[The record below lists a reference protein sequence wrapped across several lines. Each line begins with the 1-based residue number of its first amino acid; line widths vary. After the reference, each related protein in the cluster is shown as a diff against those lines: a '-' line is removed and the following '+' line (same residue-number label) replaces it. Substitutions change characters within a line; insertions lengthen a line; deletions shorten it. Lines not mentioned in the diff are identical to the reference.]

1 MKMFHS
7 EPVERAASISPKLRD
22 ERVSRIVVNH
32 RKTALLGC
40 AAVAVTAALLAAV
53 GCGGS
58 AQSSRG
64 MTSYSG
70 SSSEPGDKARL
81 FTLPADQMAH
91 VQIVTVEPTSIVR
104 TLRLTGAV
112 SFNGFDTT
120 PVITQVSGPV
130 SRIVVMPG
138 QQVHR
143 GEPLLYVASP
153 DYSQLLANYLK
164 ARDAYALADKSYGR
178 AKDLYDHSAIAQ
190 RELEVAE
197 SALTQAAADR
207 DAAEQ
212 SLKILGISK
221 PESFNARQA
230 ASELPVLA
238 PIAGQ
243 AVERLVAPGQV
254 IQAGATQVFTI
265 SNMSSVWVLANLY
278 QKDLPNVSIGD
289 PVTITTDSYPGTAF
303 HGKISYIAAAL
314 DPDTRTLQ
322 ARIEVNN
329 PHGELKKDMYVVCT
343 VQSGTI
349 RNALTVPD
357 SAVLRDAQNEPFVY
371 VVTQNNEFSRRTV
384 ALGQRSE
391 NSTQLTS
398 GIVAGDRVVGD
409 GSLFLQFANSLQQ

>member
-1 MKMFHS
+1 MKMHYS
-7 EPVERAASISPKLRD
+7 ELVEKTASLSPKLCD
-22 ERVSRIVVNH
+22 EGVSDVVVN
-32 RKTALLGC
+32 RRNIARLL
-40 AAVAVTAALLAAV
+40 AAVAVSATLLASV
-53 GCGGS
+53 GCNGS
-58 AQSSRG
+58 AQGSRG

-70 SSSEPGDKARL
+70 NSAEPSDKAQL
-81 FTLPADQMAH
+81 FTIPADQMAH

-130 SRIVVMPG
+130 SRIVVTPG

-164 ARDAYALADKSYGR
+164 ARDAYALAEKGYLR

-190 RELEVAE
+190 RDLEVAE
-197 SALTQAAADR
+197 SARAQAAADL
-207 DAAEQ
+207 DAANQ
-212 SLKILGISK
+212 SLRILGISK
-221 PESFNARQA
+221 PEEVGTRQTG
-230 ASELPVLA
+230 SELPVLA

-278 QKDLPNVSIGD
+278 QKDLPNVRLGD
-289 PVTITTDSYPGTAF
+289 PVTITTDSYPNTAF

-349 RNALTVPD
+349 RDALTVPD
-357 SAVLRDAQNEPFVY
+357 SAVLRDAQNQPFVY
-371 VVTQNNEFSRRTV
+371 VVTQNNEFSRRAV
-384 ALGQRSE
+384 ALGQRSD
-391 NSTQLTS
+391 NTTQLTS
-398 GIVAGDRVVGD
+398 GISPGDRVVGD

>member
-1 MKMFHS
+1 MKMLYS
-7 EPVERAASISPKLRD
+7 ELVEKIAFLTPKLND
-22 ERVSRIVVNH
+22 GCVSDIVVSRRNIA
-32 RKTALLGC
+32 RLI
-40 AAVAVTAALLAAV
+40 AAVAVSATLLAAV
-53 GCGGS
+53 GCNGS
-58 AQSSRG
+58 VQGSRG

-70 SSSEPGDKARL
+70 NSAEPSDKAQL
-81 FTLPADQMAH
+81 FTIPADQMAH

-130 SRIVVMPG
+130 SRIVVTPG

-164 ARDAYALADKSYGR
+164 ARDAYALAEKGYLR

-190 RELEVAE
+190 RDLEVAE
-197 SALTQAAADR
+197 SARAQAAADL
-207 DAAEQ
+207 DAANQ
-212 SLKILGISK
+212 SLRILGISK
-221 PESFNARQA
+221 PEEVGTRQTG
-230 ASELPVLA
+230 SELPVLA

-278 QKDLPNVSIGD
+278 QKDLPNVRLGD
-289 PVTITTDSYPGTAF
+289 PVTITTDSYPNTAF

-349 RNALTVPD
+349 RDALTVPD
-357 SAVLRDAQNEPFVY
+357 SAVLRDAQNQPFVY
-371 VVTQNNEFSRRTV
+371 VVTQNNEFSRRAV
-384 ALGQRSE
+384 ALGQRSD
-391 NSTQLTS
+391 NTTQLTG
-398 GIVAGDRVVGD
+398 GISPGDRVVGD

>member
-7 EPVERAASISPKLRD
+7 EPVEKTASISPKLRD
-22 ERVSRIVVNH
+22 ERVSRILVNR

-153 DYSQLLANYLK
+153 DYSQLV
-164 ARDAYALADKSYGR
+164 S
-178 AKDLYDHSAIAQ
+178 
-190 RELEVAE
+190 ELSE
-197 SALTQAAADR
+197 SARCICAGGQELWSRQRPLRSQRNRGAGSGSSRVGAD
-207 DAAEQ
+207 
-212 SLKILGISK
+212 
-221 PESFNARQA
+221 
-230 ASELPVLA
+230 
-238 PIAGQ
+238 AG
-243 AVERLVAPGQV
+243 G
-254 IQAGATQVFTI
+254 
-265 SNMSSVWVLANLY
+265 
-278 QKDLPNVSIGD
+278 
-289 PVTITTDSYPGTAF
+289 
-303 HGKISYIAAAL
+303 
-314 DPDTRTLQ
+314 
-322 ARIEVNN
+322 
-329 PHGELKKDMYVVCT
+329 
-343 VQSGTI
+343 SG
-349 RNALTVPD
+349 
-357 SAVLRDAQNEPFVY
+357 
-371 VVTQNNEFSRRTV
+371 SRR
-384 ALGQRSE
+384 G
-391 NSTQLTS
+391 
-398 GIVAGDRVVGD
+398 
-409 GSLFLQFANSLQQ
+409 

>member
-1 MKMFHS
+1 MKMLYS
-7 EPVERAASISPKLRD
+7 ELVEKTASLSPKLAD
-22 ERVSRIVVNH
+22 DCVSDIVVN
-32 RKTALLGC
+32 RRNIARLI
-40 AAVAVTAALLAAV
+40 AAVAVSATLLAAV
-53 GCGGS
+53 GCNGS
-58 AQSSRG
+58 AQGSRG

-70 SSSEPGDKARL
+70 NSAEPSDKAQL
-81 FTLPADQMAH
+81 FTIPADQMAH

-130 SRIVVMPG
+130 SRIVVTPG

-164 ARDAYALADKSYGR
+164 ARDAYALAEKGYLR

-190 RELEVAE
+190 RDLEVAE
-197 SALTQAAADR
+197 SARAQAAADL
-207 DAAEQ
+207 DAANQ
-212 SLKILGISK
+212 SLRILGISK
-221 PESFNARQA
+221 PEEVGTRQTG
-230 ASELPVLA
+230 SELPVLA

-278 QKDLPNVSIGD
+278 QKDLPNVRLGD

-357 SAVLRDAQNEPFVY
+357 SAVLRDSQNEPFVY
-371 VVTQNNEFSRRTV
+371 VVTQNNEFSRRMV
-384 ALGQRSE
+384 ALGQRSD
-391 NSTQLTS
+391 NATQLTS
-398 GIVAGDRVVGD
+398 GISPGDRVVGD

>member
-1 MKMFHS
+1 MLYS
-7 EPVERAASISPKLRD
+7 ELVEKTAFLTPKLND
-22 ERVSRIVVNH
+22 GCVSDIVVSRRNIA
-32 RKTALLGC
+32 RLI
-40 AAVAVTAALLAAV
+40 AAVAVSATLLAAV
-53 GCGGS
+53 GCNGS
-58 AQSSRG
+58 VQGSRG

-70 SSSEPGDKARL
+70 NSAEPSDKAQL
-81 FTLPADQMAH
+81 FTIPADQMAH

-130 SRIVVMPG
+130 SRIVVTPG

-164 ARDAYALADKSYGR
+164 ARDAYALAEKGYLR

-190 RELEVAE
+190 RDLEVAE
-197 SALTQAAADR
+197 SARAQAAADL
-207 DAAEQ
+207 DAANQ
-212 SLKILGISK
+212 SLRILGISK
-221 PESFNARQA
+221 PEEVGTRQTG
-230 ASELPVLA
+230 SELPVLA

-278 QKDLPNVSIGD
+278 QKDLPNVRLGD
-289 PVTITTDSYPGTAF
+289 PVTITTDSYPNTAF

-349 RNALTVPD
+349 RDALTVPD
-357 SAVLRDAQNEPFVY
+357 SAVLRDAQNQPFVY
-371 VVTQNNEFSRRTV
+371 VVTQNNEFSRRAV
-384 ALGQRSE
+384 ALGQRSD
-391 NSTQLTS
+391 NTTQLTG
-398 GIVAGDRVVGD
+398 GISPGDRVVGD